1 MAIEK
6 ILIVDD
12 EMLVR
17 NFLAE
22 TLKRKGLD
30 IVTAENGQK
39 AVSILKESSFDM
51 VITDMK
57 MPDLTGIDVLRKV
70 KELVPNTLVVVITAH
85 GSIENAVEA
94 MRLGAFNYLLKP
106 FSPDTIE
113 TIIEK
118 AKEHLCLVEE
128 NQYLRQQISTGGGR
142 NLNCVIGESPSMKE
156 ILADVER
163 VAKSNASVFITGESG
178 TGKEVIAQA
187 IHAKS
192 LRCNK
197 PFIKVNC
204 AAVPETLIES
214 EFFGHE
220 KGAFTGANS
229 RRLGRF
235 ELAHGGTL
243 LLDEVTEIPQGLQ
256 AKLLRVI
263 QEQEF
268 ERVGGTKLVKVDVRL
283 ISTSNRPIKDAISQK
298 ILRED
303 LYYRLNVVPIYL
315 PPLRERQEDI
325 IPLAEYFLQKM
336 CQENHKE
343 AKKLNQGAK
352 RKLLDYHWP
361 GNTRELA
368 NIIERAVVMDSSA
381 TIASQHLYI
390 DRQAPSETERY
401 PSSPFLSTQASYNL
415 PIGLT
420 LQELEKRLI
429 IETLEA
435 NHNNRTKT
443 AETLGISIRT
453 LRNKLH
459 EYNLTEANPSP

>member
-1 MAIEK
+1 MSIEK

-12 EMLVR
+12 EMLIR
-17 NFLAE
+17 NFLSE

-30 IVTAENGQK
+30 VVTAEGGLK
-39 AVSILKESSFDM
+39 ALSLLKETPFDM

-57 MPDLTGIDVLRKV
+57 MPDMTGIDVLRKV
-70 KELVPNTLVVVITAH
+70 KEVAPNTLVVVITAF

-94 MRLGAFNYLLKP
+94 MRLGAFNYLIKP
-106 FSPDTIE
+106 FSPDIIE
-113 TIIEK
+113 AIIEK
-118 AKEHLCLVEE
+118 AKEHLSLVEE
-128 NQYLRQQISTGGGR
+128 NQYLRQQISPGGSR
-142 NLNCVIGESPSMKE
+142 SLYQVIGESPSMKQ
-156 ILADVER
+156 ILSDVER

-187 IHAKS
+187 IHYHS
-192 LRCNK
+192 LRANK

-220 KGAFTGANS
+220 KGAFTGANA

-235 ELAHGGTL
+235 ELANGGTL
-243 LLDEVTEIPQGLQ
+243 LLDEVTEIPQSVQ
-256 AKLLRVI
+256 AKLLRAV

-268 ERVGGTKLVKVDVRL
+268 ERVGGTKPLKVDVRL
-283 ISTSNRPIKDAISQK
+283 ISTSNRDIKEAITQK
-298 ILRED
+298 VLRED

-315 PPLRERQEDI
+315 PPLRERKDDV
-325 IPLAEYFLQKM
+325 IPLAEFFLKKM
-336 CQENHKE
+336 CEENHKE
-343 AKKLNQGAK
+343 TKSFTAEAKK
-352 RKLLDYHWP
+352 KLIEYNWP

-368 NIIERAVVMDSSA
+368 NIIERAVVMDTHSSIGA
-381 TIASQHLYI
+381 EHLYI
-390 DRQAPSETERY
+390 EKEAALEKGSAATKQMAHETV
-401 PSSPFLSTQASYNL
+401 SSL
-415 PIGLT
+415 PVGIT

-429 IETLEA
+429 IETLQA
-435 NHNNRTKT
+435 HRNNRTKT

-459 EYNLTEANPSP
+459 EYNL